1 MNAFVFPSGTANT
14 AFRSEQVH
22 SLQGKLK
29 ARFEKIFHG
38 FGANQLGR
46 TSRMMSEAN
55 TPDKTRWMSGS
66 RRSLLAALLTLV
78 PGAAWFTVASSAAEL
93 NSRDMILLDRLTW
106 GINASSAAHLQAV
119 GTERWLAEQLHPA
132 STAALPEAVRA
143 QIEAMP
149 DVHKPAFD
157 VAAAFEQQAKSA
169 NQLADPEQKK
179 AAQQA
184 NQQAMNE
191 RAKQAAARTIL
202 RALYAPDQL
211 RERMTWFW
219 FNHFNVHQHKANLRI
234 LIGDYED
241 HAIRAHALG
250 KFRYLLAATLHHP
263 AMLRY
268 LDNADNSAGHLNENY
283 AREIMEL
290 HTMGV
295 GAGYA
300 QSDVEAL
307 ARILTGVGIDLKPED
322 PKLKPELQ
330 SQLFREGAFEFNP
343 ARHDY
348 SDKMFLGHAIKG
360 RGLAEVDEALDILCR
375 HPATA
380 RHLALEITTYFI
392 SDTPPEALVQKLA
405 QVFQAS
411 DGDIAAVL
419 TAMVHAPEFAASLKP
434 GARFKDPVQYIF
446 SAVRLAY
453 DDKVILNTLPVQ
465 SWLNRLSEGLFNHD
479 TPDGY
484 AMNSASWNGPGQM
497 MLRFEIARQIGSGSS
512 GLFKPDVPNAADQ
525 PAFPLIQN
533 ALYFNGLRQTLGPGT
548 LAALDQAISPQD
560 WNTLFL
566 SSPEFMR

>member
-1 MNAFVFPSGTANT
+1 MIGPNAAKIRRKPAAASLRLVSAVMACGMLGVAGSG
-14 AFRSEQVH
+14 
-22 SLQGKLK
+22 
-29 ARFEKIFHG
+29 
-38 FGANQLGR
+38 
-46 TSRMMSEAN
+46 
-55 TPDKTRWMSGS
+55 
-66 RRSLLAALLTLV
+66 
-78 PGAAWFTVASSAAEL
+78 AAEL
-93 NSRDMILLDRLTW
+93 NLRDLTLLDRLTW

-132 STAALPEAVRA
+132 PGSALPDAAMA

-149 DVHKPAFD
+149 DVHRFPFD
-157 VAAAFEQQAKSA
+157 IAVAFEQQGKAA
-169 NQLADPEQKK
+169 NQITDPDQKK

-184 NQQAMNE
+184 YQQAMND
-191 RAKQAAARTIL
+191 RTKQAAARSIL
-202 RALYAPDQL
+202 HALYARDQL

-219 FNHFNVHQHKANLRI
+219 FNHFNVHQYKANIRI
-234 LIGDYED
+234 LVGDYED
-241 HAIRAHALG
+241 RAIRPFALG
-250 KFRYLLAATLHHP
+250 KFRDLLSATLHHP

-268 LDNADNSAGHLNENY
+268 LDNADNAAGHLNENY

-295 GAGYA
+295 GSGYA

-330 SQLFREGAFEFNP
+330 SQLVREGAFEFNP

-348 SDKMFLGHAIKG
+348 GDKTFLGHEIKG
-360 RGLAEVDEALDILCR
+360 RGLAEVDEALELLCR

-380 RHLALEITTYFI
+380 THLSRQIATYFVA
-392 SDTPPEALVQKLA
+392 DNPPETLVQRMA
-405 QVFQAS
+405 QTFKAT

-419 TAMVHAPEFAASLKP
+419 STMVHAPEFMASLKP
-434 GARFKDPVQYIF
+434 NAKFKDPVQYVL

-453 DDKVILNTLPVQ
+453 DDKVIVNTLPIQ
-465 SWLNRLSEGLFNHD
+465 NWLNRLAEGLFNHD

-484 AMNSASWNGPGQM
+484 AMTSASWNGPGQM
-497 MLRFEIARQIGSGSS
+497 MIRFEIARQIGSGSS
-512 GLFKPDVPNAADQ
+512 GLFKPDVPNAVDQ

-533 ALYFNGLRQTLGPGT
+533 SLYFSGLRQTLGPAT

>member
-1 MNAFVFPSGTANT
+1 LV
-14 AFRSEQVH
+14 
-22 SLQGKLK
+22 
-29 ARFEKIFHG
+29 EK
-38 FGANQLGR
+38 
-46 TSRMMSEAN
+46 MSE
-55 TPDKTRWMSGS
+55 PDISSPSCRGWPV
-66 RRSLLAALLTLV
+66 AALRVALAM
-78 PGAAWFTVASSAAEL
+78 AAGLLGVAATQAGEL
-93 NSRDMILLDRLTW
+93 NPHDMMLLDRLTW
-106 GINASSAAHLQAV
+106 GVNASSAAHLQAV
-119 GTERWLAEQLHPA
+119 GVDRWLGEQLHPA
-132 STAALPEAVRA
+132 ADVILPDAAQK

-149 DVHKPAFD
+149 DVHKFPFDIAVAFD
-157 VAAAFEQQAKSA
+157 QQGKAA
-169 NQLADPEQKK
+169 NQITDPDLKK

-184 NQQAMNE
+184 YQQAMND
-191 RAKQAAARTIL
+191 RGRQAAARSIL

-219 FNHFNVHQHKANLRI
+219 FNHFNVHQNKANIRI
-234 LIGDYED
+234 IVGDYESR
-241 HAIRAHALG
+241 AIRPFALG
-250 KFRYLLAATLHHP
+250 KLHDLLTATLYHP

-268 LDNADNSAGHLNENY
+268 LDNADNAAGHLNENY

-295 GAGYA
+295 GSGYT

-307 ARILTGVGIDLKPED
+307 ARILTGLGIDLKPED

-330 SQLFREGAFEFNP
+330 SQLVRDGAFEFNP

-348 SDKMFLGHAIKG
+348 GDKTFLGHLIKG
-360 RGLAEVDEALDILCR
+360 RGLAEVDEAVDILVR

-380 RHLALEITTYFI
+380 THLSRQIATYFI
-392 SDTPPEALVQKLA
+392 SENPPEPLVQRMA
-405 QVFQAS
+405 QTFKAT
-411 DGDIAAVL
+411 DGDISAVL
-419 TAMVHAPEFAASLKP
+419 STMIHAPEFAASLKSSSK
-434 GARFKDPVQYIF
+434 FKDPVRYVF

-453 DDKVILNTLPVQ
+453 DDKVILNTAPIQ
-465 SWLNRLSEGLFNHD
+465 NWLNRLGEGLFNHE

-484 AMNSASWNGPGQM
+484 AMTSASWNGPGQM

-512 GLFKPDVPNAADQ
+512 GLFKPEGPNSVDQ

-533 ALYFNGLRQTLGPGT
+533 SLYFNGLRQTLGSTT

>member
-1 MNAFVFPSGTANT
+1 
-14 AFRSEQVH
+14 
-22 SLQGKLK
+22 
-29 ARFEKIFHG
+29 
-38 FGANQLGR
+38 
-46 TSRMMSEAN
+46 MMSGAYTAE
-55 TPDKTRWMSGS
+55 KTRWTG
-66 RRSLLAALLTLV
+66 RGHRSMLAGLLALV
-78 PGAAWFTVASSAAEL
+78 PAFAIFTGASDAAEL

-119 GTERWLAEQLHPA
+119 GWERWLGEQLHPPSA
-132 STAALPEAVRA
+132 AALPEAVRA

-149 DVHKPAFD
+149 DVHKLPFDIAVAFD
-157 VAAAFEQQAKSA
+157 AQAKSA
-169 NQLADPEQKK
+169 NQVADPEQKK
-179 AAQQA
+179 AAQQVY
-184 NQQAMNE
+184 QQAMND

-219 FNHFNVHQHKANLRI
+219 FNHFNVHQYKANIRI
-234 LIGDYED
+234 LVGDYED
-241 HAIRAHALG
+241 RTIRPHALG
-250 KFRYLLAATLHHP
+250 KFRDLLAATLHHP

-268 LDNADNSAGHLNENY
+268 LDNADNAAGHLNENY

-295 GAGYA
+295 GSGYA

-330 SQLFREGAFEFNP
+330 SQLFRDGAFEFNP

-348 SDKMFLGHAIKG
+348 SDKVFLGHSIRG

-380 RHLALEITTYFI
+380 RHLSLEIATYFV
-392 SDTPPEALVQKLA
+392 SDNPPESLVQKMA
-405 QVFQAS
+405 QVFQAT

-419 TAMVHAPEFAASLKP
+419 TAMVHAPEFTASLKP

-484 AMNSASWNGPGQM
+484 AMTSASWNGPGQM
-497 MLRFEIARQIGSGSS
+497 MLRFEIARQIGSGPS
-512 GLFKPDVPNAADQ
+512 GLFKPDVPNAVDQ

-533 ALYFNGLRQTLGPGT
+533 ALYFNGLRQTLGQGT